1 MSLYRQL
8 ADRLQQQ
15 IEAGVWQPGERIPSI
30 RQSCKTHALSPMTVL
45 QAYQLLESRG
55 LILARP
61 QSGYYVKAA
70 PSPLRASA
78 PQQAHYSGSVDIN
91 DLVFEVLQASKS
103 RELVPLGMAVAD
115 PALFPHPQLGRALA
129 SCMRRLDPFSTVA
142 DLPPGNEALRRAIAQ
157 RYAGDGLAV
166 DPQQIIITTGA
177 MEALSLGLQ
186 VLTEPG
192 DWVVVETPTFY
203 GALQAMERLKLN
215 AVEIPVI
222 PGVGIDLALLAEAL
236 AQRPI
241 KACWLMGNVQHPL
254 GHTMPDGHKQALM
267 ALLNAHEVPLV
278 EDDVYAELYFGRER
292 PRPIKYWDA
301 RGESLLCSSF
311 SKCLAP
317 GFRVGWVVAGR
328 HAERVQRL
336 QLMSTLSTNVPSQLA
351 LADMLLNGGVD
362 AHFRRL
368 RHTLA
373 QRQQQMRAALLRLFP
388 DEVRISAP
396 DGGHFLWLE
405 FDPRMDSRSLHAQA
419 LSCGFSL
426 APGALFSSQ
435 GMHNHCL
442 RLNSSHPWSPQQ
454 EAALARLAELIHQQ
468 LAVAPAKNN
477 KAP

>member
-8 ADRLQQQ
+8 ADRLQHQ
-15 IEAGVWQPGERIPSI
+15 IDTGIWQPGERIPSI
-30 RQSCKTHALSPMTVL
+30 RQSCKTHGLSPMTVL
-45 QAYQLLESRG
+45 QAYQLLESQGR
-55 LILARP
+55 ILARP

-70 PSPLRASA
+70 PSHLQHYA
-78 PQQAHYSGSVDIN
+78 PQQTHYSGSVDIN

-103 RELVPLGMAVAD
+103 RELVPLGMSVAD
-115 PALFPHPQLGRALA
+115 PTLFPHPQLGRALA
-129 SCMRRLDPFSTVA
+129 SCMRKLDPFSTVA

-157 RYAGDGLAV
+157 RYASDGLAV
-166 DPQQIIITTGA
+166 DPQEIIITTGA
-177 MEALSLGLQ
+177 MEALSLSLQ

-203 GALQAMERLKLN
+203 GALQAIERLKLK

-236 AQRPI
+236 AERPI

-254 GHTMPDGHKQALM
+254 GHTMPDDHKRGLM
-267 ALLNAHEVPLV
+267 QLLNTHGVALV
-278 EDDVYAELYFGRER
+278 EDDVYAEVYFGRER

-317 GFRVGWVVAGR
+317 GFRVGWVVAGP
-328 HAERVQRL
+328 HAERIQRL

-351 LADMLLNGGVD
+351 LAQMLLNGGVD

-405 FDPRMDSRSLHAQA
+405 FDSRLDSRALHARA
-419 LSCGFSL
+419 LTCGFSL

-442 RLNSSHPWSPQQ
+442 RLNSSHPWSEQL
-454 EAALARLAELIHQQ
+454 ESALIKLAGLIDATLKQSSSYE
-468 LAVAPAKNN
+468 
-477 KAP
+477 